1 MNPQGS
7 HPVGVSWKRVFDAF
21 PGLDPDVPLRYRPI
35 LERLP
40 REGRILEIGRGEVG
54 LAHLRGGPMVTCD
67 IVTPAARA
75 PGEDFVR
82 ATGTR
87 LPFRDHSFDWVVAVD
102 VLEHL
107 PRPLRANLVAE
118 ASRVARGGI
127 VFACP
132 CRGSAR
138 AESGHRRLLVALR
151 GHSNPWLEEHREC
164 GFPAEEEILAAV
176 PPAWRAT
183 TAPNVN
189 LAVWR
194 LNRALVDVAFR
205 SLRPLAY
212 LGDILDF
219 GRTYRTVFVLRPV
232 A

>member
-1 MNPQGS
+1 MRPQG
-7 HPVGVSWKRVFDAF
+7 GDAARVSWKRVFDAF
-21 PGLDPDVPLRYRPI
+21 PGLDPDVPLRYRPV

-67 IVTPAARA
+67 IVTSAARA

-82 ATGTR
+82 ATGTQ
-87 LPFRDHSFDWVVAVD
+87 LPFRDRSFDWVVAVD

-107 PRPLRANLVAE
+107 PGPLRVNLVGE
-118 ASRVARGGI
+118 AARVARGGI

-132 CRGSAR
+132 CRGSTR
-138 AESGHRRLLVALR
+138 AEAAHRRLLVALR

-164 GFPAEEEILAAV
+164 GLPAEEDILAAV
-176 PPAWRAT
+176 PSAWRAT

-189 LAVWR
+189 LVVWR
-194 LNRALVDVAFR
+194 LNRALVDVGSR
-205 SLRPLAY
+205 SPRSLAY

-219 GRTYRTVFVLRPV
+219 GHTYRTVFVLRPV